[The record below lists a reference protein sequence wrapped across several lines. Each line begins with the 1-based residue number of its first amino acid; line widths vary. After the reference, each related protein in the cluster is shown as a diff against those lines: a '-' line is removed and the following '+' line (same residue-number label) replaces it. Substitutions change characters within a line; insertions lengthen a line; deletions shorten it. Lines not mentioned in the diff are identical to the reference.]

1 MYYAIHSIDYN
12 NSNLFVFAINSQ
24 AIQLKDKQIK
34 RHGHEIDSGRGII
47 GGCRDCA
54 SRDVDL
60 ADDRFPE
67 GRVQGDVPER
77 GMRKDR

>member
-1 MYYAIHSIDYN
+1 MCLQLILIA
-12 NSNLFVFAINSQ
+12 Q

-34 RHGHEIDSGRGII
+34 WHGYKIDSGGWII

-67 GRVQGDVPER
+67 GRVQGDVPE
-77 GMRKDR
+77 